1 MELREGVCR
10 AWYSVSKQTLMKC
23 TMKCWNRVMA
33 VYKAKGVAKTL
44 IVNLKHML
52 NVKESVFYQILNLN

>member
-1 MELREGVCR
+1 
-10 AWYSVSKQTLMKC
+10 
-23 TMKCWNRVMA
+23 MA

-52 NVKESVFYQILNLN
+52 IVKESVFYQILNLN